1 MHTNNEQ
8 HRAWAKMSIEFVDC
22 GKKGLQGFTYIR
34 LQPLLGIAFDF
45 INQIPSNTSES
56 CSQCINFGLV
66 YFQLSKTASCWGLCG
81 GDGCTR
87 PHGYLNKYHSYHF
100 KHFEYLRTAWFI
112 QIHQILSPHVPLF
125 SWCFVFAISQL
136 FSISLF
142 EVAFHNVRWALA
154 WSAQGALWAPCDEKG
169 VCWSTKNMAYPM
181 LPEPCPPN
189 FGTWFINVHLIFADS
204 AC

>member
-1 MHTNNEQ
+1 
-8 HRAWAKMSIEFVDC
+8 MSIELCQLRLWIV
-22 GKKGLQGFTYIR
+22 GKKGLHRFTYIR

-45 INQIPSNTSES
+45 INQIPQSR
-56 CSQCINFGLV
+56 V
-66 YFQLSKTASCWGLCG
+66 PTASTSDLSIFSSRRQRAVGAFVAEMAAPGL
-81 GDGCTR
+81 TR
-87 PHGYLNKYHSYHF
+87 YLNKYHWYHF

-112 QIHQILSPHVPLF
+112 QIHQILSPHVPLS
-125 SWCFVFAISQL
+125 SWCFVFSISQL

-154 WSAQGALWAPCDEKG
+154 WRAQGALWAPCDEKG

-181 LPEPCPPN
+181 LSEPFPLN

-204 AC
+204 AG